1 MGDKQRKDEEI
12 LAVVSAGLHRHN
24 RDMAVRFHL
33 QEQRREVRQEED
45 GGLLRAANHSDRQI
59 DRRVNK
65 PPSTFEESEETPE
78 FRRPNLRKRKQKKMN
93 IVQSAI
99 FRIHRTT
106 TKMRSLK
113 LRKAIRKRR
122 KTHPTSSAASSAG
135 SMEKCCAATPV
146 PRCTTANA

>member
-1 MGDKQRKDEEI
+1 ME
-12 LAVVSAGLHRHN
+12 AYY
-24 RDMAVRFHL
+24 
-33 QEQRREVRQEED
+33 EQQIKEQKYRTREGRER
-45 GGLLRAANHSDRQI
+45 GRPPLIKHSDRQI

-106 TKMRSLK
+106 TKMRILK

-122 KTHPTSSAASSAG
+122 KIHPTSSAASSAG
-135 SMEKCCAATPV
+135 SMEKCCAATPA
-146 PRCTTANA
+146 PRCTTENA